1 MQDTARHD
9 DVPGTGNEFVDVCDV
24 NGKFI
29 SRFASGGV
37 RNSPWGLA
45 VAPVG
50 FGTLGGDILVGNFG
64 DGTISV
70 LDSNGLLV
78 GTLATSTHA

>member
-24 NGKFI
+24 NGRFI

-37 RNSPWGLA
+37 RNSRWGLA

-64 DGTISV
+64 DAPPAS
-70 LDSNGLLV
+70 
-78 GTLATSTHA
+78 